1 LYAKRVVR
9 DIPNLFATASGESP
23 ATTVYVVSVPTALD
37 GNVVDVPGTVLATGG
52 MVAKFVGVTFTT
64 VVATPKVSPPQ
75 AAKPKP
81 EVMTSASASVADF
94 DFVMTRFNNTMHNS
108 RA

>member
-1 LYAKRVVR
+1 MVR
-9 DIPNLFATASGESP
+9 EIPNLFATASGESP
-23 ATTVYVVSVPTALD
+23 ATTVYVVSVPTAFE

-52 MVAKFVGVTFTT
+52 MVAKFVGVTLTT

-75 AAKPKP
+75 AVKPKP
-81 EVMTSASASVADF
+81 EVMTSAIVSAADF
-94 DFVMTRFNNTMHNS
+94 DFGMTRFNNTMNNS